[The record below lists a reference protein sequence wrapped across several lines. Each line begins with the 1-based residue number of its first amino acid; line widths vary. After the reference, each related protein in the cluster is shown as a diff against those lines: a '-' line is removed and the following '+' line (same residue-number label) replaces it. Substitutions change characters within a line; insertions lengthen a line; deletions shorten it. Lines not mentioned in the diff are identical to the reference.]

1 MSAVLLSRGDVGP
14 EVTEVRHRLYR
25 LGLIAECS
33 VEAQEIFDD
42 ELMRALMLFQQ
53 SRGLNVDGIVGP
65 QTRHRLEEARWKI
78 GDRVLNF
85 VPRKMIHGEDVAQLQ
100 QRLIELG
107 FVINRVDGVYG
118 PQTENAVKEFQRSV
132 GLAND
137 GICGPDVF
145 SALDRLNRTVAGG
158 SQEHLRELATWDPV
172 HRPRSVETCT
182 ILLDPSHDQTVLVDS
197 DGLTQAEV
205 CWDIANR
212 LEGRLAAAGALV
224 VMTRSRNS
232 TSSAERDRAELANL
246 QNVHLVL
253 SITMDNQDN
262 SQAHGVATYYFG
274 HAYSRSATGLR
285 FAEIIQEELCAGTS
299 LCDMRTH
306 AKTWDLVRLTRMPCV
321 QTAIGYSS
329 NHHDSALLQ
338 DPSTRDKIA
347 DALNHAISRILA
359 PRIG

>member
-1 MSAVLLSRGDVGP
+1 MPAVVLSRGYVGP
-14 EVTEVRHRLYR
+14 EVKEVRHRLQR
-25 LGLIAECS
+25 LGLIHECS
-33 VEAQEIFDD
+33 DDTANIFDD
-42 ELMRALMLFQQ
+42 TLCQAVMLFQQ
-53 SRGLNVDGIVGP
+53 SRGLIVDGIVGP
-65 QTRHRLEEARWKI
+65 QTQHRLEESRWTI

-85 VPRKMIHGEDVAQLQ
+85 LPRKMIHGEDVAQLQ

-132 GLAND
+132 GLSND
-137 GICGPDVF
+137 GICGPEVF
-145 SALDRLNRTVAGG
+145 RALDRLNRTVAGG

-182 ILLDPSHDQTVLVDS
+182 ILLDPSHDQTVLTGS
-197 DGLTQAEV
+197 AGLTQAEV

-232 TSSAERDRAELANL
+232 AANDERARAELANL

-253 SITMDNQDN
+253 SITMDNQPN
-262 SQAHGVATYYFG
+262 PEAHGVATYYFG
-274 HAYSRSATGLR
+274 HQYSRSATGLR
-285 FAEIIQEELCAGTS
+285 FAEIIQEELCQSTS

-306 AKTWDLVRLTRMPCV
+306 AKTWDLLRLTRMPCV
-321 QTAIGYSS
+321 QTAVGYSS
-329 NHHDSALLQ
+329 NEHDSKLLQ
-338 DPSTRDKIA
+338 DSNMRDKIA
-347 DALNHAISRILA
+347 DVFSHSISRILA